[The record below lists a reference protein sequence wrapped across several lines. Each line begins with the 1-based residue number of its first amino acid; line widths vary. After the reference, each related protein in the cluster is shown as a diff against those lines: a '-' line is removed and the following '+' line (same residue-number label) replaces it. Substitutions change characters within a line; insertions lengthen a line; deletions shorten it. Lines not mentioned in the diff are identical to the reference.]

1 MSGSAMSHRGAAG
14 CDSPSPRP
22 EERPREM
29 RASCRGS
36 FDSMAVEGEEA
47 TPFAARRAAAPLR
60 SPRFVAVAAG
70 RRAAAEY
77 ITNRLPYAFN
87 PPTALTKPRSQYA
100 QPMGQG
106 VPSRSSRK
114 PPGKVTHFSM
124 MGGLPNLSR
133 DRPKNPPKS
142 AAKTR
147 GNNTSELHMQ
157 LQQGHFHREY
167 SVGRVTLCAPSYMQ
181 LQQRHFQGEGFL
193 DIGSKPALELFHDL
207 QILHGFF
214 GGNPPGN
221 CVGPGNLWK
230 IQKFSR
236 P

>member
-70 RRAAAEY
+70 RRAAGEN
-77 ITNRLPYAFN
+77 ITNRLPCAFN
-87 PPTALTKPRSQYA
+87 TPTALTKPKSQYA

-124 MGGLPNLSR
+124 MGGLPNLTR

-157 LQQGHFHREY
+157 LQQGHF
-167 SVGRVTLCAPSYMQ
+167 
-181 LQQRHFQGEGFL
+181 QGEGFL
-193 DIGSKPALELFHDL
+193 DVGSKPALELFHDL
-207 QILHGFF
+207 QILHGLF